1 MLNTPF
7 SLLRTLN
14 KKSFE
19 NPQYFTAE
27 ELDQIYSPLHTPRAG
42 QGEMLRKNVVVLI
55 LESFGQEFVGA
66 LNKDLDGG
74 KYKGA
79 HPPFLDSLIAVSTTY
94 EQSFANG
101 RKSIDGMP
109 SVLSSIPMFC
119 RTFLSHSGFAQSFE
133 WIGRR
138 TQQGKLLH
146 GVFPRSCQWVDGLS
160 SLC

>member
-1 MLNTPF
+1 M
-7 SLLRTLN
+7 
-14 KKSFE
+14 
-19 NPQYFTAE
+19 
-27 ELDQIYSPLHTPRAG
+27 
-42 QGEMLRKNVVVLI
+42 VLI

-79 HPPFLDSLIAVSTTY
+79 TPFLDSLIAVSTTY

-109 SVLSSIPMFC
+109 SVLSSIPMFVEPF
-119 RTFLSHSGFAQSFE
+119 FLTPASLNHLSGLAGELNKESYYTAF
-133 WIGRR
+133 
-138 TQQGKLLH
+138 
-146 GVFPRSCQWVDGLS
+146 FPWSCQWVDGLS